1 MYEGLVSGLRADL
14 KSRDEQVAF
23 IKAHLEHPPPPQ
35 HQPEFEISQQQETRQ
50 PNNAPWPQRQPQD
63 LHPWHQAEALQ
74 HLRHSASSPTRQ
86 QPVDPL
92 LPLSAGLRRLDAEG
106 SSVLQGEE
114 RLGLRSSQFDGGDV
128 TAGGLDQEGTLPFA
142 SVRGVPSAGKHQG
155 ALPSVAVQGVPTAGN
170 QLDFFGPSNAAM
182 AAVVQRLAA
191 PHAGPGALTSSSASS
206 GPGAPRFGSGAS
218 LSSPHKA
225 VVSRGSALGALLGAA
240 AAEGTMLPVLHGRQQ
255 QHGGQEGM
263 VLTQRQLPMDSA
275 GDDLDWRGALGAA
288 SRALTQAMY

>member
-35 HQPEFEISQQQETRQ
+35 HQPEFEISQQQEAWQ
-50 PNNAPWPQRQPQD
+50 PNIVPWPQQQPQD
-63 LHPWHQAEALQ
+63 LHPRHQCEAPQLS
-74 HLRHSASSPTRQ
+74 RHSASLPARQQ

-92 LPLSAGLRRLDAEG
+92 LPLARSRRLDAEG

-170 QLDFFGPSNAAM
+170 QRDFFGPSNAAM

-218 LSSPHKA
+218 LPSPLKA
-225 VVSRGSALGALLGAA
+225 VVSKGSALGALLGAA
-240 AAEGTMLPVLHGRQQ
+240 AVEGSMLPVLHGRQQ
-255 QHGGQEGM
+255 QHGGQAVT